1 MVANLSVPALSS
13 EIVISYAT
21 VSGTTSHDKV
31 GIVDTPVAPTAG
43 FRCISIAAT
52 VVVVVVVA
60 ALVVIAAEVVVV
72 VIKVVVVSSADLPQ
86 PDMIIELE
94 SKITGMIKSFLFILL
109 MFTSTF
115 YNIFV
120 SLPPTCI

>member
-1 MVANLSVPALSS
+1 M
-13 EIVISYAT
+13 
-21 VSGTTSHDKV
+21 
-31 GIVDTPVAPTAG
+31 
-43 FRCISIAAT
+43 SIAAM

-60 ALVVIAAEVVVV
+60 ALVVIAAEVMVVV
-72 VIKVVVVSSADLPQ
+72 VAVVVVSSTDLPQ
-86 PDMIIELE
+86 PVMTIDIE